1 MRMSRQIRRC
11 LILMCL
17 GLMITSAILMF
28 AILPLLCTPA
38 GNTPG
43 LLPRIVLPL
52 ADRFLA
58 IGDILL
64 MVGLVIGVT
73 ATIEE

>member
-1 MRMSRQIRRC
+1 
-11 LILMCL
+11 
-17 GLMITSAILMF
+17 MF
-28 AILPLLCTPA
+28 AILPLLCTPV